1 MTRYTEFATDQY
13 MLSVLADELHVDEA
27 DNALTALT
35 TLTNASPGMF
45 PPERTFVRP
54 DHQKGVEGPTGVRFI
69 VYGEEGIERSLR
81 LPRTALGSIREAI
94 DDIFLSLQALMRLD
108 AA

>member
-1 MTRYTEFATDQY
+1 MTYTDFAADQY
-13 MLSVLADELHVDEA
+13 MHSVLSDELLPEET

-35 TLTNASPGMF
+35 TLTSASPGMF

-54 DHQKGVEGPTGVRFI
+54 DHQKGVEGATGVRFI
-69 VYGEEGIERSLR
+69 VYGSEGIERTLR
-81 LPRTALGSIREAI
+81 LPRELLGTLREAI
-94 DDIFLSLQALMRLD
+94 DDIYVSLQALMRLN